1 MKRWCEDEQRI
12 VPVTRPTIW
21 YGHQSIVRGLLTGAL
36 AKQVEALFREISEA
50 HDITIEEM
58 E

>member
-1 MKRWCEDEQRI
+1 M
-12 VPVTRPTIW
+12 
-21 YGHQSIVRGLLTGAL
+21 VRRRTAHSACDTAYHLVWSPKYRKGLLTGAL